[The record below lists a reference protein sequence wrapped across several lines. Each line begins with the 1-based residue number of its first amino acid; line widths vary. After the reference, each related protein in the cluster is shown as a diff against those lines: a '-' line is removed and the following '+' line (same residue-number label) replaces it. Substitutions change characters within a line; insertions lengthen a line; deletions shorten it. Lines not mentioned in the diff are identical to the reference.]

1 MRASKVMKARY
12 ISTPEIDEKIRN
24 AYFRQRQGDRG
35 ALTALRRDLGWSKSA
50 VVRRG
55 ATLCLTRTK
64 ERPWSYTEEEI
75 LEKRGYLRAAAIQ
88 QYLAR
93 DGYERSLAAIQV
105 KIVRLRIKRNLDGYS
120 ACALAKAFGVDVHKV
135 CTWIKRGL
143 LAAHP
148 RGTERSKEQGGDM
161 WWIPIAAVRRFI
173 LRAPEEID
181 LARVEKFWFLDL
193 LTNGKICR

>member
-1 MRASKVMKARY
+1 MKARY

-24 AYFRQRQGDRG
+24 AYIRQRQGDRS
-35 ALTALRRDLGWSKSA
+35 ALTTVRRELGWSKSA

-105 KIVRLRIKRNLDGYS
+105 KLVRLRIKRNLDGYS
-120 ACALAKAFGVDVHKV
+120 ACTLAKAFGVDVHKV

-143 LAAHP
+143 LAAQP
-148 RGTERSKEQGGDM
+148 RGTERSKRQGGDM